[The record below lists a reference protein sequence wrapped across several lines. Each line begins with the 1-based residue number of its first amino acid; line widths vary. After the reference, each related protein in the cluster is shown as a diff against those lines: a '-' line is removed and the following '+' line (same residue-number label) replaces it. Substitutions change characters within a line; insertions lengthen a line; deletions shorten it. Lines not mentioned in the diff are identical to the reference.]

1 MPGPLSK
8 AHAALGAAGQ
18 CQKCHVSEAKVEAR
32 RCLACHEPVSRRMA
46 GRKGAHREVT
56 GDCEACHAEHQG
68 SDADIRPLDPA
79 SFEHQAETGFA
90 LTGGH
95 LPLARQCAR
104 CHTTRSYL
112 QLNPQCSS
120 CHRDGHD
127 GGLGA
132 DCLTCHTAG
141 VSFQNA
147 SRAFHKAG
155 RFPLE
160 GRHLAVRCASCHLN
174 GVISGTPTRCYD
186 CHWIRRQDDRYRT
199 QLGIDCQTCHR
210 PTAWTAV
217 RWNHGAS
224 TGVALNASH
233 RTLAC
238 ESCHA
243 GQTFKGTA
251 PACVSC
257 HQADYQRAANPNHQ
271 ASGFPTTCNNC
282 HLPSHSAWS
291 QAAFGHQTV
300 FTLVGVHALQ
310 PCSACHKNNVY
321 RGTPRECVGCHLAD
335 YQKTTAPNHQAAGFS
350 TACNSC
356 HRPTDASFKGTAVNH
371 SSFLLVGVHATQAC
385 SACHKNNV
393 YKGTPRECV
402 GCHLADYQRTTA
414 PNHQA
419 AGFPTACDSCHRP
432 TDASWRQAVFNH
444 TWFPITSGRHAGRLC
459 VDCHKDPSNFRVFT
473 CLTCHTLSSVQ
484 GEHSGN
490 PAFRY
495 DSQACYSCHPQGR
508 G

>member
-1 MPGPLSK
+1 M
-8 AHAALGAAGQ
+8 
-18 CQKCHVSEAKVEAR
+18 
-32 RCLACHEPVSRRMA
+32 
-46 GRKGAHREVT
+46 
-56 GDCEACHAEHQG
+56 
-68 SDADIRPLDPA
+68 
-79 SFEHQAETGFA
+79 
-90 LTGGH
+90 
-95 LPLARQCAR
+95 
-104 CHTTRSYL
+104 
-112 QLNPQCSS
+112 
-120 CHRDGHD
+120 
-127 GGLGA
+127 
-132 DCLTCHTAG
+132 
-141 VSFQNA
+141 
-147 SRAFHKAG
+147 
-155 RFPLE
+155 
-160 GRHLAVRCASCHLN
+160 
-174 GVISGTPTRCYD
+174 SGTPTRCYD
-186 CHWIRRQDDRYRT
+186 CHWIRRQDDRYRA

-217 RWNHGAS
+217 RWNHGTS

-271 ASGFPTTCNNC
+271 ASGFPITCNNC

-291 QAAFGHQTV
+291 QAAFGHQTA

-321 RGTPRECVGCHLAD
+321 RGTA
-335 YQKTTAPNHQAAGFS
+335 
-350 TACNSC
+350 
-356 HRPTDASFKGTAVNH
+356 
-371 SSFLLVGVHATQAC
+371 
-385 SACHKNNV
+385 
-393 YKGTPRECV
+393 RECV

-419 AGFPTACDSCHRP
+419 AGFPTTCDSCHRP

-473 CLTCHTLSSVQ
+473 CLTCHTLSSTQ
-484 GEHSGN
+484 AEHSGI